1 MLRTDGVVFDY
12 ADRGGALTPPD
23 GDSSAPAD
31 SESRD
36 DTSDSE
42 SRDDTPESAGSGD
55 DRPVLDGL
63 SVSIPDGQFRVLAG
77 PNGSGKST
85 LVRLFV
91 GLAEPD
97 AGTVRVDGHDPTTDP
112 LAVRRNVGVVFQ
124 NPRDQLVAATVA
136 ADVAFGPENLGL
148 DRAEI
153 DHRVESS
160 LATVGMDGRGG
171 ERVVELSGGERARVA
186 LAGVLAMEPDHLL
199 LDEPFVGLDA
209 PAREAVLEHVRA
221 LATTETTVVVVTH
234 DLRGLLSTADQITVL
249 ADGQVALSAPPEA
262 ARDQL
267 PQLGVAV
274 PDSTSVSDTA
284 GRRRGP

>member
-1 MLRTDGVVFDY
+1 MLRADGVVFDY
-12 ADRGGALTPPD
+12 VDRGATLAPPD
-23 GDSSAPAD
+23 GDSAETTDPASRGAADGDSAETTDPA
-31 SESRD
+31 
-36 DTSDSE
+36 
-42 SRDDTPESAGSGD
+42 AAA
-55 DRPVLDGL
+55 DRPALDGI

-91 GLAEPD
+91 GLAEAD
-97 AGTVRVDGHDPTTDP
+97 AGTVRVDGHDPAVDP
-112 LAVRRNVGVVFQ
+112 LAVRTSVGVVFQ

-153 DHRVESS
+153 DRRVEAA
-160 LATVGMDGRGG
+160 LATVGMDGRGE
-171 ERVVELSGGERARVA
+171 ERVTELSGGERARVA

-209 PAREAVLEHVRA
+209 PARAAVLEHVRA
-221 LATTETTVVVVTH
+221 LAATETTVVVVTH

-249 ADGQVALSAPPEA
+249 ADGQVALSTSPEE
-262 ARDQL
+262 ARDRL
-267 PQLGVAV
+267 PELGVAV
-274 PDSTSVSDTA
+274 SDGVDT
-284 GRRRGP
+284 GGSGNGCWEP